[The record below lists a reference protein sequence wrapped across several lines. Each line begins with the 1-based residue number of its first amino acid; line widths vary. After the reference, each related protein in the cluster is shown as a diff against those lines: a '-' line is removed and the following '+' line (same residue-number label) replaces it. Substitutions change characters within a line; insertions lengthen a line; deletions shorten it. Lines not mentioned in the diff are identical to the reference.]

1 MSLMKILRAR
11 FSRHEK
17 MLSPALFLD
26 RDGIINEDKGYVHKI
41 SDFIFMEGIFQ
52 IVKKANDNNYRVVI
66 VTNQSGIGRGIFTLD
81 DYQNLTGWML
91 DKFEEKKCKIDLVL
105 ESTLDPDRLNP
116 SDFEDYRRKPNPGM
130 ILEAAEI
137 LNIDLGNS
145 ILIGDQE
152 RDVMAGYSAG
162 IRKLFLLNRESMLA
176 EVISFNS
183 LSELSLRDDFLVFWG
198 GAK

>member
-1 MSLMKILRAR
+1 
-11 FSRHEK
+11 
-17 MLSPALFLD
+17 
-26 RDGIINEDKGYVHKI
+26 
-41 SDFIFMEGIFQ
+41 
-52 IVKKANDNNYRVVI
+52 
-66 VTNQSGIGRGIFTLD
+66 
-81 DYQNLTGWML
+81 
-91 DKFEEKKCKIDLVL
+91 
-105 ESTLDPDRLNP
+105 
-116 SDFEDYRRKPNPGM
+116 M

-152 RDVMAGYSAG
+152 RDVVAGYSAG

>member
-1 MSLMKILRAR
+1 
-11 FSRHEK
+11 

-41 SDFIFMEGIFQ
+41 SDFIFKEGIFQ

-91 DKFEEKKCKIDLVL
+91 NKFEEKKCKIDLVL
-105 ESTLDPDRLNP
+105 ESTLDPDCLNP
-116 SDFEDYRRKPNPGM
+116 GDFEDFRRKPNPGM

-152 RDVMAGYSAG
+152 RDVMAGHSAG
-162 IRKLFLLNRESMLA
+162 IRKLFLLNRKSLLA